1 MVLNLNKLK
10 PCKNNSW
17 VRKRLGLSPVK
28 KEIMMAEEETN
39 EEASGEEVGKSEGK
53 PEDKPEEK
61 PEENSE

>member
-39 EEASGEEVGKSEGK
+39 EEASGEEVGKDNNA
-53 PEDKPEEK
+53 P
-61 PEENSE
+61 ENSDDNPTD